1 MTMRLLAIYRS
12 ATYSP
17 GRHKNND
24 AAIMDATVEKL
35 EANGWSV
42 ERLGERD
49 VEAGIIPDADLY
61 LNMCQGSAASA
72 HLLDLEERGA
82 CILNRPSSVL
92 GCHRHR
98 LVRTLDAAGLPFPL
112 TVMLPTVDAPLF
124 ETDLPEGDFWVKR
137 GDVHAQEAA
146 DVVRT
151 SRNALASVLQSFGDR
166 GVKQVAVQ
174 AHVSGPV
181 LKFYGVG
188 DGSFFHA
195 FREDGRPVDG
205 DTVDLN
211 VLRRLAVSAA
221 RAVGVRVFGG
231 DAVVPSRTR
240 PMLVD
245 LNDWPSFAPVR
256 DAAATAIAQ
265 LAEESAMQRTSVTP
279 RSNR

>member
-1 MTMRLLAIYRS
+1 MNKLVAIYRS
-12 ATYSP
+12 STYSP

-24 AAIMDATVEKL
+24 AAIMDATTSRL
-35 EANGWSV
+35 EAAGWSI
-42 ERLGERD
+42 ERIGEGD

-61 LNMCQGSAASA
+61 MNMCQGSVASTR
-72 HLLDLEERGA
+72 LLELEESGA
-82 CILNRPSSVL
+82 RILNRPSAVL

-98 LVRTLDAAGLPFPL
+98 LIRTLDGSGLPFPD
-112 TVMLPTVDAPLF
+112 TVLLPTHDAPLY
-124 ETDLPEGDFWVKR
+124 ETDLPDGDVWVKR

-151 SRNALASVLQSFGDR
+151 TRDELASVIESFGAR

-174 AHVSGPV
+174 AHVAGPV

-188 DGSFFHA
+188 DGSLFHA

-205 DTVDLN
+205 DTVD
-211 VLRRLAVSAA
+211 VPTLRRLAFAAA
-221 RAVGVRVFGG
+221 RAVGLGVFGG
-231 DAVVPSRTR
+231 DAVVPTRTH

-256 DAAATAIAQ
+256 EQAAEAIAH
-265 LAEESAMQRTSVTP
+265 LAGAPIMQRST
-279 RSNR
+279 R

>member
-1 MTMRLLAIYRS
+1 MTMNAVAIYRS
-12 ATYSP
+12 STYSP

-24 AAIMDATVEKL
+24 AAIMDAAAEQL
-35 EANGWSV
+35 LAAGWSV
-42 ERLGERD
+42 ERLGEGD

-61 LNMCQGSAASA
+61 LNMCQGSAASMQ
-72 HLLDLEERGA
+72 LLAVEERGA
-82 CILNRPSSVL
+82 TIINRPSAVL

-98 LVRTLDAAGLPFPL
+98 LVRTLDASGLPFPDTIL
-112 TVMLPTVDAPLF
+112 LPTHDAPLF
-124 ETDLPEGDFWVKR
+124 ETELPDGDVWVKR

-151 SRNALASVLQSFGDR
+151 SRADLAGVIETFAER

-174 AHVSGPV
+174 AHVAGPV

-188 DGSFFHA
+188 DGSLFHA

-205 DTVDLN
+205 DTVDLAS
-211 VLRRLAVSAA
+211 LRRLAFSAA
-221 RAVGVRVFGG
+221 RAVGLSVFGG
-231 DAVVPSRTR
+231 DAVVPSRTN

-256 DAAATAIAQ
+256 EQAAIAIAQ
-265 LAEESAMQRTSVTP
+265 LAGSAVMQRSV
-279 RSNR
+279 R

>member
-1 MTMRLLAIYRS
+1 
-12 ATYSP
+12 
-17 GRHKNND
+17 
-24 AAIMDATVEKL
+24 
-35 EANGWSV
+35 
-42 ERLGERD
+42 
-49 VEAGIIPDADLY
+49 
-61 LNMCQGSAASA
+61 MCQGSAASA
-72 HLLDLEERGA
+72 HLLALEERGA
-82 CILNRPSSVL
+82 CIINRPSSVL

-98 LVRTLDAAGLPFPL
+98 LVRTLDAAALPFPL
-112 TVMLPTVDAPLF
+112 TVMLPTADAPLF
-124 ETDLPEGDFWVKR
+124 ETELPDGDFWVKR

-151 SRNALASVLQSFGDR
+151 SRDDLAAVLASFGAR

-174 AHVSGPV
+174 AHVPGPV

-211 VLRRLAVSAA
+211 VLRRLAVAAA

-256 DAAATAIAQ
+256 DAAATAIAA
-265 LAEESAMQRTSVTP
+265 LAEESALQRTPVSP

>member
-1 MTMRLLAIYRS
+1 MTMRVLAIYRS

-17 GRHKNND
+17 GRHRNND
-24 AAIMDATVEKL
+24 AAIMDATTARLAE
-35 EANGWSV
+35 NGWAV

-61 LNMCQGSAASA
+61 LNMCQGSAASM

-82 CILNRPSSVL
+82 CILNRPSTVL

-98 LVRTLDAAGLPFPL
+98 LVRTLDASGLPFPL
-112 TVMLPTVDAPLF
+112 TVMLPTTDAPMF
-124 ETDLPEGDFWVKR
+124 ETELPDGEFWVKR
-137 GDVHAQEAA
+137 GDVHAQQAT

-151 SRNALASVLQSFGDR
+151 SRDELASVLAGFGAR

-174 AHVSGPV
+174 AHVPGPV

-188 DGSFFHA
+188 DGSLFHA
-195 FREDGRPVDG
+195 FREDGRPVDS

-211 VLRRLAVSAA
+211 VLRRLAFAAA
-221 RAVGVRVFGG
+221 RAVGLSVFGG
-231 DAVVPSRTR
+231 DAVVPSPTH
-240 PMLVD
+240 PTLVD

-256 DAAATAIAQ
+256 QEAAAAIAQ
-265 LAEESAMQRTSVTP
+265 LAEASAMQRSI
-279 RSNR
+279 R